1 MDTQMPHSVR
11 VAMDVEDGREVHT
24 ASILSEDGEILMEAD
39 MVHSPALYKFLVT
52 ACLNADGHRVESFEN
67 GSNAMTAVIHG
78 DLDDKNWR
86 EACYAGAFSF
96 SLFEI
101 AKGSDVTGKF
111 QSIHDEDGNF
121 ERMSFTK

>member
-67 GSNAMTAVIHG
+67 GSNVMTAVFPA
-78 DLDDKNWR
+78 DSEDKNWR
-86 EACYAGAFSF
+86 EACYAYAFS
-96 SLFEI
+96 LNLIEVVR
-101 AKGSDVTGKF
+101 GSDVMGGF
-111 QSIHDEDGNF
+111 HGFHDEDGNF
-121 ERMSFTK
+121 ERISFTK

>member
-11 VAMDVEDGREVHT
+11 VTMDIEDGREVHT
-24 ASILSEDGEILMEAD
+24 ASLLNEDGETLMDAD
-39 MVHSPALYKFLVT
+39 MVRSPALYKFLVI
-52 ACLNADGHRVESFEN
+52 ACLSAENHRIESFEN
-67 GSNAMTAVIHG
+67 GSNVMTAVFPA
-78 DLDDKNWR
+78 DSEDKNWR